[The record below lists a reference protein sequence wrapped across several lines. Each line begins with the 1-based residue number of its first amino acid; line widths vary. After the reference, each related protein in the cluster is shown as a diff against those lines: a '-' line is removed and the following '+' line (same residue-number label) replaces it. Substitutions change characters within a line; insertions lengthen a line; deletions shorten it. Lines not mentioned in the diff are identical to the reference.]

1 MTRAEFRRAE
11 RQAQADRAFL
21 ASFPKPAPTTRTS
34 PVNIWAC
41 ASCQLPTVAIDAHQG
56 VTPMALVCRA
66 RLGDFGPDG
75 SPVVDEDAL
84 CGGRAMSTMYVLPDP
99 ESTPDWVAR
108 LLADP
113 PWEWYCPTDL
123 AELRSLDGETTDHV
137 KRGGL
142 LLRRRPGHGF
152 DPTAEAVAA
161 DSEPIQAGRWKR
173 FWAGLAR

>member
-21 ASFPKPAPTTRTS
+21 ASFPKPRPAEPER
-34 PVNIWAC
+34 VNIWAC
-41 ASCQLPTVAIDAHQG
+41 STCKLPTVAIDIHAG

-66 RLGDFGPDG
+66 RLADFGADG
-75 SPVVDEDAL
+75 TPVVDEDDL

-99 ESTPDWVAR
+99 DSTPDWVAR

-123 AELRSLDGETTDHV
+123 ADLRSLDGETVDHV

-142 LLRRRPGHGF
+142 LLRREGHGF
-152 DPTAEAVAA
+152 DPTTEAAD
-161 DSEPIQAGRWKR
+161 DSEPIQVGRWQR
-173 FWAGLAR
+173 FWAGLAGR